1 MKYRIASL
9 ILAILLG
16 ALAATQVFAYEGGEE
31 PEQEQELEIETAVEE
46 QPEPEALFYLDGE
59 PLYDVVAEKIGNTYY
74 VTLRSILPWLD
85 PASVVEEEGGVTTVT
100 SQLVEVIEPA
110 LVPAVETV
118 AGGEA
123 EGTEETK
130 EPEGTEEPEETET
143 PEEAKGPEETEEP
156 GETEEPEEMEAPEE
170 AEEPEETEEPEMTEA
185 VVEVLDTLTMTAA
198 EGEEYVVAN
207 GRYLYV
213 KDGVATLDGA
223 AAVPVRILGKIFG
236 AAVWYDEET
245 ERVHLTSAQQP
256 GYLTDG
262 EDFYDEEDLYWLTRV
277 IYCESGNQPLAG
289 KVAVG
294 NVVMNRVADPNF
306 PDTIYDVLFQE
317 NQFYNNESKLRKRTP
332 NEESAIAAMLALDG
346 GEALD
351 NVLFFNR
358 VGLTCFASK
367 HRTFVATIGGH
378 SFYA

>member
-9 ILAILLG
+9 ILAILL
-16 ALAATQVFAYEGGEE
+16 ATLAATQVFAYEGGEA
-31 PEQEQELEIETAVEE
+31 PEQELEIEMTVEE

-59 PLYDVVAEKIGNTYY
+59 PLYDVVAEKLGNTYY

-100 SQLVEVIEPA
+100 SQVVEVIEPT
-110 LVPAVETV
+110 PAP
-118 AGGEA
+118 A
-123 EGTEETK
+123 
-130 EPEGTEEPEETET
+130 
-143 PEEAKGPEETEEP
+143 EEAG
-156 GETEEPEEMEAPEE
+156 E
-170 AEEPEETEEPEMTEA
+170 AEEPEGTVEAEA
-185 VVEVLDTLTMTAA
+185 VVEVLDTLTMTVV

-213 KDGVATLDGA
+213 KDGVAALDGA
-223 AAVPVRILGKIFG
+223 VAVPVRILGKVFG
-236 AAVWYDEET
+236 AAVWYDAET
-245 ERVHLTSAQQP
+245 EQVHLTSAQQP

-262 EDFYDEEDLYWLTRV
+262 EDFYDAEDLYWLTRV

-294 NVVMNRVADPNF
+294 NVVMNRVADPSF
-306 PDTIYDVLFQE
+306 PDTVYDVLFQK
-317 NQFYNNESKLRKRTP
+317 NQFYNDESKLRKRTP
-332 NEESAIAAMLALDG
+332 NEESAIAAMLAMDG
-346 GEALD
+346 GKALD
-351 NVLFFNR
+351 DVLFFNR
-358 VGLTCFASK
+358 VGLSCYASK

>member
-1 MKYRIASL
+1 MKYRIAGL

-31 PEQEQELEIETAVEE
+31 PEQEQELEIETTVEE
-46 QPEPEALFYLDGE
+46 QPEPEPEALFYLDGE
-59 PLYDVVAEKIGNTYY
+59 PLYDVVAEKLGNTYY
-74 VTLRSILPWLD
+74 VTLGSILPWLD
-85 PASVVEEEGGVTTVT
+85 PAAVMEEEGGVTTVT
-100 SQLVEVIEPA
+100 SQVVEVIEP
-110 LVPAVETV
+110 VPA
-118 AGGEA
+118 
-123 EGTEETK
+123 
-130 EPEGTEEPEETET
+130 PD
-143 PEEAKGPEETEEP
+143 
-156 GETEEPEEMEAPEE
+156 GETEEPAETEGSEE
-170 AEEPEETEEPEMTEA
+170 AEEPEIAEEPEETEA

-213 KDGVATLDGA
+213 KDGVASLDGA
-223 AAVPVRILGKIFG
+223 VAVPVRVLGEVFG
-236 AAVWYDEET
+236 AAVWYDAET
-245 ERVHLTSAQQP
+245 EQVHLTSAQQP

-277 IYCESGNQPLAG
+277 IYCESGNQPLEG

-294 NVVMNRVADPNF
+294 NVVMNRVADPSF
-306 PDTIYDVLFQE
+306 PDTVYDVLFQK
-317 NQFYNNESKLRKRTP
+317 NQVYNNESKLRKRTP
-332 NEESAIAAMLALDG
+332 NEESAIAAMLAMDG

-351 NVLFFNR
+351 DVLFFNR
-358 VGLTCFASK
+358 VGLSCYASK